1 MATLQRFTLE
11 HVSATLDNGQSLP
24 LVLCH
29 CHFDT
34 PVTAN
39 TTITIAG
46 PMRQAILIGSMNYE
60 RICAI
65 DNYFFRSQFPS
76 VAHNYTHYFGNN
88 HFVWRW
94 SGDDFG
100 YSSYELRYRS
110 LNIDMI
116 VSAIGRV
123 YSVSGKY
130 CVRCFWVL
138 IDDDSN
144 KLLCA
149 LGSYNLVSAASS
161 ITTTISPS
169 DPAPYG
175 LIAIPEI
182 GVGGIEY
189 PVEGDYG
196 DFTGEVSVIDASLL
210 LDYVTPVPPPTP
222 PDTDPYADVDGEGA
236 LPGDSE
242 LDLPPEPTTSP
253 IDSGLF
259 SLFSPSTSQMRSL
272 ADYLWTDFGG
282 VSDSIPQ
289 MLGEIV
295 EALKRSVSNPL
306 NSIFGLSIIASQGLP
321 KGSSSSVHV
330 GFWDTGISMARIS
343 KQYFTVDCGSL
354 SFQPVCGNTFLDY
367 APYSKFSIFLPYVG
381 MRILDANDVVGHT
394 ISVKYRG
401 DCVSGALVCFIKRDG
416 QIIAEHSGNCALN
429 LPLSADSWANTISSA
444 ARIALSGDVAPAMAG
459 LSMGSASGA
468 VKIAAAVATNPSALA
483 PQVGQSGSVSGS
495 SGHMGSQ
502 KPFILRET
510 VRFHSTSHFNSVIGY
525 PAFYF
530 RKLGDCSG
538 YTQVLDVH
546 LHNTPCTGVE
556 LKEIED
562 LLKEGVII

>member
-1 MATLQRFTLE
+1 MAVHYLYSDLGVLTYFNDTALFNFVATLNNNDDYLIRGGVITAEGTRFRNNFPARSVYISCLTTSTFMPNPDGFTLLSQFFTNFSYKE
-11 HVSATLDNGQSLP
+11 WVANQTYEFYDNPSHYVKTKSRIQESPLYYNGTEIQARVKSSNYDGFAYGSAFTWSSQEPQSVQYDFSIIIFNDDYSNYYALGFHFTYSEQYQDLYFYKGSVQSSIQERAFYAFFNSAT
-24 LVLCH
+24 
-29 CHFDT
+29 
-34 PVTAN
+34 
-39 TTITIAG
+39 
-46 PMRQAILIGSMNYE
+46 
-60 RICAI
+60 
-65 DNYFFRSQFPS
+65 PS
-76 VAHNYTHYFGNN
+76 
-88 HFVWRW
+88 
-94 SGDDFG
+94 
-100 YSSYELRYRS
+100 
-110 LNIDMI
+110 
-116 VSAIGRV
+116 
-123 YSVSGKY
+123 
-130 CVRCFWVL
+130 
-138 IDDDSN
+138 
-144 KLLCA
+144 
-149 LGSYNLVSAASS
+149 
-161 ITTTISPS
+161 P
-169 DPAPYG
+169 DPP
-175 LIAIPEI
+175 
-182 GVGGIEY
+182 
-189 PVEGDYG
+189 
-196 DFTGEVSVIDASLL
+196 F
-210 LDYVTPVPPPTP
+210 
-222 PDTDPYADVDGEGA
+222 PDTDPYAGIDGEGA

-259 SLFSPSTSQMRSL
+259 SLFSPSTSQMRAL

-282 VSDSIPQ
+282 VTDSIPQ

-321 KGSSSSVHV
+321 RGSSSSVHV
-330 GFWDTGISMARIS
+330 GFWDTGISMTRIS

-468 VKIAAAVATNPSALA
+468 VKVAAAVATNPSALA